1 MDAMTIVEMILL
13 VTYVLT
19 GISGNVIII
28 YIYGIKKIRKISTDY
43 LIVSLG
49 VADLV
54 ASACLIAIVTW
65 GIEDGYRSD
74 DGCKFVMFIR
84 RCAAVTSLAF
94 TTFLSCDRFLIVCQP
109 LSKRPSLNIYIVAM
123 LVCVIYTAVSQI
135 SYPLFAKA
143 IDVSDSTACA
153 LVGPVWLGLANGI
166 HYNIL
171 LGIAT
176 LTCTLMYSKIYLKI
190 KHHMRVGSVSRG
202 QDGAKGDEKSR
213 SLWSHSKRSVLSR
226 NRIAPE
232 DSNYPSCSAADMLSG
247 HERAVRTMSKSTLM
261 EEPST
266 EVITKTLSPG
276 VYFERTSS
284 PPTGPRCQMSEIDSH
299 KNADQ
304 QNSANSCKDSASG
317 ETRCDVLHMDRQ
329 EKVISEPDST
339 SPYGPFLDETIAA
352 STSKPGNQ
360 KTSPS
365 NLGRSSH
372 KNNPSHIANEGPRKN
387 SHRTFK
393 SKDSRVLLF
402 KDKQGQGEMSEPERH
417 VDKATSLKL
426 RFSKLALS
434 RTGTNHR
441 PRKDAMTRML
451 LITTAIFFFT
461 SVPVMVFENLPLASV
476 TSIRS
481 SYVGDCTV
489 VLLYH
494 IRLINHVIN
503 VFVYLIVNS
512 RFRKDMRIIFCKRSE
527 E

>member
-1 MDAMTIVEMILL
+1 MAIVEMILL

-28 YIYGIKKIRKISTDY
+28 YIYGVKKIRKISTDY
-43 LIVSLG
+43 LIVALG

-54 ASACLIAIVTW
+54 ASACLIAVVTW
-65 GIEDGYRSD
+65 TTKDGFRSD
-74 DGCKFVMFIR
+74 DGCKLVMFIR
-84 RCAAVTSLAF
+84 RCAAVTSVWF
-94 TTFLSCDRFLIVCQP
+94 TTLLSCDRFLIVCQP
-109 LSKRPSLNIYIVAM
+109 LSKRPSLNIYIVAI

-190 KHHMRVGSVSRG
+190 KHHRRVGSDSRG
-202 QDGAKGDEKSR
+202 QDGGAKGDDKSR

-232 DSNYPSCSAADMLSG
+232 DSNYPSCSAADMLSW
-247 HERAVRTMSKSTLM
+247 HDRAVRTISKSTLM

-266 EVITKTLSPG
+266 VITKALSLG
-276 VYFERTSS
+276 VHFETTSS
-284 PPTGPRCQMSEIDSH
+284 PPIGPRCQVSELESHNNFDQHDS
-299 KNADQ
+299 AD
-304 QNSANSCKDSASG
+304 SCKDSPSG
-317 ETRCDVLHMDRQ
+317 ETRCDVLAMNKQ

-339 SPYGPFLDETIAA
+339 SPFGPFLDETMAA
-352 STSKPGNQ
+352 SSSIPGNQ

-365 NLGRSSH
+365 NLG
-372 KNNPSHIANEGPRKN
+372 IANEGPRKN

-417 VDKATSLKL
+417 VDKATSLKR

-461 SVPVMVFENLPLASV
+461 SVPATVFENLPLALV
-476 TSIRS
+476 TSFRS
-481 SYVGDCTV
+481 SYAGDCTV

-494 IRLINHVIN
+494 VRIINHVIN

-512 RFRKDMRIIFCKRSE
+512 RFRKDMRNIFCRRSE

>member
-1 MDAMTIVEMILL
+1 MDALAIVEMILL

-28 YIYGIKKIRKISTDY
+28 YIYGVKKIRKISTDY
-43 LIVSLG
+43 LIVALG

-54 ASACLIAIVTW
+54 ASACLIAVVTW
-65 GIEDGYRSD
+65 TIEDGFRSD
-74 DGCKFVMFIR
+74 DGCKLVMYIR
-84 RCAAVTSLAF
+84 RCGAVTSVAF
-94 TTFLSCDRFLIVCQP
+94 TTLLSCDRFLIVCQP
-109 LSKRPSLNIYIVAM
+109 LSKRPSLNIYIVAI

-190 KHHMRVGSVSRG
+190 KHHRRVGSDSRG
-202 QDGAKGDEKSR
+202 QDEAKGDDKSR

-232 DSNYPSCSAADMLSG
+232 DSNYPSCSASDMLSG
-247 HERAVRTMSKSTLM
+247 HERAVSTLV

-266 EVITKTLSPG
+266 EVITKALPPG
-276 VYFERTSS
+276 VYFETTSS
-284 PPTGPRCQMSEIDSH
+284 PPIGPICQMSELESH
-299 KNADQ
+299 KNFGQ
-304 QNSANSCKDSASG
+304 QDSANNCKDSPSG
-317 ETRCDVLHMDRQ
+317 ETRCDVLNMDKQ
-329 EKVISEPDST
+329 EKVLSEPDST
-339 SPYGPFLDETIAA
+339 SPFGPFLDETVAA
-352 STSKPGNQ
+352 SSSIPGNQ

-365 NLGRSSH
+365 NLG
-372 KNNPSHIANEGPRKN
+372 IANEGPRKN

-393 SKDSRVLLF
+393 SKDSRVLVF

-417 VDKATSLKL
+417 VDKATSLKR

-461 SVPVMVFENLPLASV
+461 SVPAIIFENLPLALVKSF
-476 TSIRS
+476 RS
-481 SYVGDCTV
+481 SYAGDCTV

-512 RFRKDMRIIFCKRSE
+512 RFRKDMRNIFCKRSE